1 MDELSRVTQN
11 SGAAE
16 PRLCK
21 VGLDSVLAIRDIR
34 RRVVGALQ
42 DSSAEKTSLRDLL
55 DLDPLTVLRLLRMAR
70 APVNNITE
78 DIISVDDLI
87 KCLGSIL
94 VKRALEVRVTE
105 VEGSE
110 DVRLLWMHTLA
121 VAHAAA
127 ALAEVS
133 NCIDPDA
140 AYFQGQL
147 LHLNDWVHIL
157 AGPSPEN
164 SALSENLWRPG
175 NWTPRVALLSR
186 ADRRKLAFDAA
197 GVTPIEDAEKLIC
210 KAELLADLAG
220 FWHPGAGGPEEE
232 ELLLERAS
240 KEDLIAAQNL
250 RSRIRQI
257 LSRLNLYGTG
267 HVPRDLAVDPNE
279 TLTFF
284 GWKREKSRLADVITF
299 LQHCNSTFRYRGN
312 ITATTAASLRF
323 LDYERAFLAVWSPD
337 QRCCWIRAK
346 SDMSPRPLEPLRANP
361 SEREIDIMENCLETH
376 MAARIERVAKIENGL
391 LDALGVDDLLC
402 VPMNNSFQYPSFL
415 LLDRTLTRRPVI
427 EDDDL
432 RAATALASTASILNE
447 NLLLKKVGLR
457 SRRFALTDPLT
468 RLYNRGVGLGTLE
481 REISRASRTGAPLT
495 LLMLDLDEFKKLND
509 SFGHVKGD
517 SALRLCADVM
527 RKALRKQDTICR
539 YGGEEFMV
547 VLPETTIER
556 ASIIAT
562 RLFTA
567 VESAGVSQGL
577 PLTVSVGLTQVLTDR
592 DTVESV
598 LTRADRALYASKS
611 RGRNRF
617 SVDSVK

>member
-1 MDELSRVTQN
+1 M
-11 SGAAE
+11 
-16 PRLCK
+16 
-21 VGLDSVLAIRDIR
+21 
-34 RRVVGALQ
+34 
-42 DSSAEKTSLRDLL
+42 
-55 DLDPLTVLRLLRMAR
+55 
-70 APVNNITE
+70 
-78 DIISVDDLI
+78 
-87 KCLGSIL
+87 
-94 VKRALEVRVTE
+94 
-105 VEGSE
+105 
-110 DVRLLWMHTLA
+110 
-121 VAHAAA
+121 
-127 ALAEVS
+127 
-133 NCIDPDA
+133 
-140 AYFQGQL
+140 
-147 LHLNDWVHIL
+147 
-157 AGPSPEN
+157 
-164 SALSENLWRPG
+164 
-175 NWTPRVALLSR
+175 
-186 ADRRKLAFDAA
+186 
-197 GVTPIEDAEKLIC
+197 
-210 KAELLADLAG
+210 
-220 FWHPGAGGPEEE
+220 
-232 ELLLERAS
+232 
-240 KEDLIAAQNL
+240 
-250 RSRIRQI
+250 
-257 LSRLNLYGTG
+257 
-267 HVPRDLAVDPNE
+267 
-279 TLTFF
+279 
-284 GWKREKSRLADVITF
+284 
-299 LQHCNSTFRYRGN
+299 
-312 ITATTAASLRF
+312 
-323 LDYERAFLAVWSPD
+323 
-337 QRCCWIRAK
+337 
-346 SDMSPRPLEPLRANP
+346 
-361 SEREIDIMENCLETH
+361 
-376 MAARIERVAKIENGL
+376 
-391 LDALGVDDLLC
+391 
-402 VPMNNSFQYPSFL
+402 
-415 LLDRTLTRRPVI
+415 I